1 MAWHGIFTQLPHTL
15 PPSFHTLDSMYSSKK
30 VFVVWIF
37 CVWGG
42 RGWGCWWWQQL
53 WQQNYK
59 CKFSRE
65 RDVFAS
71 LTPCREC
78 WSYHNYTLLLFGR
91 TEKLFLKPNSS
102 LCISDNCILLMA
114 MMTTTMMLMMMMIE
128 DKCPDFWRS
137 LKPCV
142 SIQCFNKHFTPV
154 LGT

>member
-1 MAWHGIFTQLPHTL
+1 MVFLLSCPIHYHPLSTL
-15 PPSFHTLDSMYSSKK
+15 WTACTLQRRSLW
-30 VFVVWIF
+30 FGF
-37 CVWGG
+37 FVWGG
-42 RGWGCWWWQQL
+42 LGWGWWWWQQL

-71 LTPCREC
+71 LAPCREC
-78 WSYHNYTLLLFGR
+78 WSYHNYTLLLFGH
-91 TEKLFLKPNSS
+91 TEKLFMCPNSS